1 MLELTPSLTESII
14 HSIFINSDFY
24 ILTIGNV
31 IMVYETV
38 FITGATRGIGRAL
51 VIDLCNKGYRVFA
64 TGRDEVQLQQVIAQT
79 GCVGESCDLSQP
91 KALEELFQKAKN
103 ILGHIDVLINNAG
116 MNSRKCEVVNTSL
129 EEFEQQYAIN
139 LRAPYLLCRAAMQE
153 MLPNKYGY
161 IINIVST
168 VAKRS
173 NETMGIYTAM
183 KQGFAG
189 LNNVLMKEAQPHGI
203 KVTAVYPGGTNT
215 SFRAQERPQYM
226 SPESVA
232 AMISQLLSNPKDVV
246 VHELT
251 FRPLVEIE

>member
-1 MLELTPSLTESII
+1 M
-14 HSIFINSDFY
+14 NQ
-24 ILTIGNV
+24 G
-31 IMVYETV
+31 V

-51 VIDLCNKGYRVFA
+51 VVELCNKGYQVFA
-64 TGRDEVQLQQVIAQT
+64 TGRDETLLQQLMEET
-79 GCVGESCDLSQP
+79 GCFGQSGDLSN
-91 KALEELFQKAKN
+91 ADVVIELFQNAKQN
-103 ILGHIDVLINNAG
+103 LGRIDVLINNAG
-116 MNSRKCEVVNTSL
+116 INTRKCALAETSL

-139 LRAPYLLCRAAMQE
+139 LRAPYLLCREAMQE
-153 MLPNKYGY
+153 MLPRQSGY
-161 IINIVST
+161 IINVIST

-189 LNNVLMKEAQPHGI
+189 LNNVLMKEAQPNGI

-215 SFRAQERPQYM
+215 NFREQARPQYM

-232 AMISQLLSNPKDVV
+232 TMISQLLSNPKDVI

-251 FRPLVEIE
+251 FRPPVEIE

>member
-1 MLELTPSLTESII
+1 M
-14 HSIFINSDFY
+14 Y
-24 ILTIGNV
+24 K
-31 IMVYETV
+31 TV
-38 FITGATRGIGRAL
+38 FITGATRGIGHAL

-64 TGRDEVQLQQVIAQT
+64 TGRDEILLQQLMQET
-79 GCVGESCDLSQP
+79 GCLGQSCDLSNP
-91 KALEELFQKAKN
+91 KAVVDLFHDAKN
-103 ILGHIDVLINNAG
+103 ALGQIDVVINNAG
-116 MNSRKCEVVNTSL
+116 MNSRKCELADTTL

-139 LRAPYLLCRAAMQE
+139 LRAPYLLCREAMQE
-153 MLPNKYGY
+153 MLLQKKGY
-161 IINIVST
+161 IINVVST

-215 SFRAQERPQYM
+215 TFREQERPKYM
-226 SPESVA
+226 STESVA
-232 AMISQLLSNPKDVV
+232 TMISQLLSNPKDVV

>member
-1 MLELTPSLTESII
+1 MIKK
-14 HSIFINSDFY
+14 
-24 ILTIGNV
+24 
-31 IMVYETV
+31 TV

-51 VIDLCNKGYRVFA
+51 VIDLCNKGYSVFA
-64 TGRDEVQLQQVIAQT
+64 TGRDEVLLQQLIEQT
-79 GCVGESCDLSQP
+79 GCAGKSCDLSQT
-91 KALEELFQKAKN
+91 ETVVDLFQKAKKT
-103 ILGHIDVLINNAG
+103 LGHIDVLINNAG
-116 MNSRKCEVVNTSL
+116 MNSRKCELVNTSL

-139 LRAPYLLCRAAMQE
+139 LRAPYLLCREAMQE
-153 MLPNKYGY
+153 MLPRKSGY
-161 IINIVST
+161 IINIIST

-183 KQGFAG
+183 KQGFSG

-215 SFRAQERPQYM
+215 SFREQERPQYM

-232 AMISQLLSNPKDVV
+232 TMISQLLINPKDVV

-251 FRPLVEIE
+251 FRPPVEIE